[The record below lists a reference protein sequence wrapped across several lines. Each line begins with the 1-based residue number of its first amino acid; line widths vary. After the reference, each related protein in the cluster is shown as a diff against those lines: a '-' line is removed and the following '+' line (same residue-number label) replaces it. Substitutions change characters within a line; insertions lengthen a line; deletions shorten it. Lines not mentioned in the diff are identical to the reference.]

1 MSFNVMLK
9 PVGARC
15 NLECRYCYYLDKL
28 NLYPD
33 ADEHLMSDELLE
45 LFICQYIEAQPTQE
59 VLFVWHG
66 GETLLRPLSFYQ
78 RALELE
84 KRYAGWHRIS
94 NCIQT
99 NGTLLNDAW
108 CAFFRENQW
117 LVGIS
122 IDGPEEYHDAYRR
135 SRGNTPSFR
144 HVMKGIELLTKH
156 QVEWNAMA
164 VVNNLNA
171 EHPLE
176 VYRFLKSIGC
186 HFMQFT
192 PIVERIL
199 PGGNPH
205 SLASAEQVEGQ
216 LADYS
221 VSPQQWGRFNCAIFD
236 EWVRNDVGSYFV
248 QLFDATLANWMGVPP
263 GVCSMARS
271 CGHAGV
277 MEHNGDVYS
286 CDHFVFPEYKLG
298 NIRTHGLPQML
309 YGTKQNRFSRM
320 KKEALPRQCR
330 ECPWLKACHGEC
342 PRLRFLKTADG
353 EPGLNYLC
361 AGYKIFFQ
369 HVAPYMDYM
378 KQELLAG
385 RPASGVMQA
394 NL

>member
-1 MSFNVMLK
+1 MLK

-45 LFICQYIEAQPTQE
+45 LFIRQYIEAQPTQE

-205 SLASAEQVEGQ
+205 SLASAEEVEGQ

-286 CDHFVFPEYKLG
+286 CDHFVFPKYRLG
-298 NIRTHGLPQML
+298 NIRSQSLSAMML
-309 YGTKQNRFSRM
+309 S
-320 KKEALPRQCR
+320 PRQQAFGQSKFDSLPMQCLR
-330 ECPWLKACHGEC
+330 CPYLFACNGEC
-342 PRLRFLKTADG
+342 PKNRIARTADG
-353 EPGLNYLC
+353 EAGLNYLC
-361 AGYKIFFQ
+361 EGYHQFFA
-369 HVAPYMDYM
+369 HVSPYMDYM
-378 KQELLAG
+378 RNELSHH
-385 RPASGVMQA
+385 RPASNVM
-394 NL
+394 NIDLPPSR